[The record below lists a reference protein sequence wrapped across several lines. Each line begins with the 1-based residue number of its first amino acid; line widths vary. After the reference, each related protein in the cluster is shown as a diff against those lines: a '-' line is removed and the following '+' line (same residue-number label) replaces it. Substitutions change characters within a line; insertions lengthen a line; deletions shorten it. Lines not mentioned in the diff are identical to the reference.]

1 MVIFHSYVSL
11 PEGTGHIWPF
21 WEKQICLIPLQMCR
35 DRLKTR
41 RKRGPWVWWS
51 LFGERWPRLVEAPRW
66 RSEPVRAMQPGS
78 LRGADFCGDFAWGFD
93 FIFKKKIALGH
104 CFSMFSSS
112 QGFHEWTQN
121 PGILKAFFQS
131 LLSGRVQGLTSVGK
145 PFFLMPFEGSVGE
158 HVPSLMSFRCDHL
171 GVIAETVGIH
181 VPQFLWCPVNTK
193 GYRCPFPALAGL
205 IFV

>member
-93 FIFKKKIALGH
+93 FIFKKNR
-104 CFSMFSSS
+104 S
-112 QGFHEWTQN
+112 WT
-121 PGILKAFFQS
+121 LFFY
-131 LLSGRVQGLTSVGK
+131 V
-145 PFFLMPFEGSVGE
+145 FFLSRISWMNSKSRDIEG
-158 HVPSLMSFRCDHL
+158 
-171 GVIAETVGIH
+171 
-181 VPQFLWCPVNTK
+181 FLSESPLWK
-193 GYRCPFPALAGL
+193 SAGL
-205 IFV
+205 DIRRKTFFFNALWGECRRACSKFNVI